1 MAPDQIGVD
10 AVLCQSIQGA
20 ICGAIGAPE
29 TVSPRPANHGRNW
42 WASYQRRKNE
52 VAGAGRI
59 GQHSALPQVH
69 WRPCSVCIRWY
80 GMRRA
85 AIARQQPRFPP
96 PRPWEA
102 VQVGDYP
109 EFEFG
114 VQLLDEEDEFTFPFE
129 LSRLGGPKLAE
140 IPISRSV
147 PPVRNNQRYGIH
159 RTQIDHGR
167 ARYFRNLLGLGSPV
181 LGTEASGGYA
191 HYPEQAT

>member
-1 MAPDQIGVD
+1 
-10 AVLCQSIQGA
+10 
-20 ICGAIGAPE
+20 
-29 TVSPRPANHGRNW
+29 
-42 WASYQRRKNE
+42 
-52 VAGAGRI
+52 
-59 GQHSALPQVH
+59 
-69 WRPCSVCIRWY
+69 
-80 GMRRA
+80 MRRA

-114 VQLLDEEDEFTFPFE
+114 AKLLDAEDEFTFPFE

-181 LGTEASGGYA
+181 LGTEASGGYI